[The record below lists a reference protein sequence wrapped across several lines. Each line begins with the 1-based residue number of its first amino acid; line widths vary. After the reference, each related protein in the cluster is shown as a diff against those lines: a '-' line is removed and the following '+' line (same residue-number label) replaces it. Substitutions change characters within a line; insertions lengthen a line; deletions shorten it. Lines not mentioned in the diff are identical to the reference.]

1 MNKLHRIVMMF
12 FLLHHS
18 WIIAFNCLVCIIIY
32 GRIIMKSNKIAII
45 AIIAI
50 AIAVVSIGSC
60 SAGLFDFLGGS
71 NSSDNSLNGQE
82 VNLAAAASLKNVFD
96 EKLIPM
102 FEQKYPGV
110 KVTPTYASS
119 GDLQT
124 QIENG
129 LKADVFMSA
138 SNKQMNALADEN
150 LVDNKTNLQFL
161 ENKVVLIVPKDSN
174 ANISS
179 FDDLKNVNGNIAIGD
194 PESVPAGQ
202 YGKEVLNNTGIWTDV
217 ESKLSLGKD
226 VTEVLNQVAQKSAE
240 CGIVYA
246 TDAKSNDNV
255 KVVCEAPDNTLKTP
269 VIYPVAE
276 LKNPE
281 HPEAAKAFME
291 FLKTKEA
298 KDVFVEYGFT
308 IHE

>member
-1 MNKLHRIVMMF
+1 
-12 FLLHHS
+12 
-18 WIIAFNCLVCIIIY
+18 
-32 GRIIMKSNKIAII
+32 MKSTKKILLIAIFA
-45 AIIAI
+45 AI
-50 AIAVVSIGSC
+50 VVAGAGIV
-60 SAGLFDFLGGS
+60 SAGFFDSVGASDS
-71 NSSDNSLNGQE
+71 NNAQDLNGKE

-102 FEQKYPGV
+102 FEKKYNGV

-138 SNKQMNALADEN
+138 ANKQMNALADKGI
-150 LVDNKTNLQFL
+150 VDNKTNLQFL

-174 ANISS
+174 SNISS
-179 FDDLKNVNGNIAIGD
+179 FDDLKNVKGNIAIGD
-194 PESVPAGQ
+194 PKSVPAGQ
-202 YGKEVLNNTGIWTDV
+202 YAQEVLNNTGIWDSV
-217 ESKLSLGKD
+217 ESKLSLGTD
-226 VTEVLNQVAQKSAE
+226 VTAVLNQVAQGSAD

-255 KVVCEAPDNTLKTP
+255 KVVCEAPEGSLKTP
-269 VIYPVAE
+269 VIYPVAA
-276 LKNPE
+276 LKNSTDSD
-281 HPEAAKAFME
+281 ATKAFMD
-291 FLKTKEA
+291 FLQTKEA

>member
-1 MNKLHRIVMMF
+1 MRT
-12 FLLHHS
+12 
-18 WIIAFNCLVCIIIY
+18 
-32 GRIIMKSNKIAII
+32 NKIAII

-50 AIAVVSIGSC
+50 IVAVVSIGAC
-60 SAGLFDFLGGS
+60 SAGLFDFMGG
-71 NSSDNSLNGQE
+71 NNATDDSLNGQE

-102 FEQKYPGV
+102 FEQKYTGV

-138 SNKQMNALADEN
+138 ANKQMNALVEEDII
-150 LVDNKTNLQFL
+150 DNDTNLQFL
-161 ENKVVLIVPKDSN
+161 ENKVVLIVPKDSTS
-174 ANISS
+174 NISS
-179 FDDLKNVNGNIAIGD
+179 FDDLKNVKGNIAIGD

-202 YGKEVLNNTGIWTDV
+202 YAKEVLNNTGIWDTV
-217 ESKLSLGKD
+217 EPKLSLGTD
-226 VTEVLNQVAQKSAE
+226 VTAVLNQVAQGSAD

-246 TDAKSNDNV
+246 TDAKSTDDV
-255 KVVCEAPDNTLKTP
+255 KVVCEAPGDALKTP
-269 VIYPVAE
+269 VIYPVAA
-276 LKNPE
+276 LKNSTDSN
-281 HPEAAKAFME
+281 ATKAFMD
-291 FLKTKEA
+291 FLQTQEA

>member
-1 MNKLHRIVMMF
+1 
-12 FLLHHS
+12 
-18 WIIAFNCLVCIIIY
+18 
-32 GRIIMKSNKIAII
+32 MKSMKKMLII

-50 AIAVVSIGSC
+50 VAVVCVSSVV
-60 SAGLFDFLGGS
+60 SAGLFDFLGS
-71 NSSDNSLNGQE
+71 SSSSDQLKGQE
-82 VNLAAAASLKNVFD
+82 VNLAAAASLKNVYD

-102 FEQKYPGV
+102 FEKKYPGV

-119 GDLQT
+119 GDLQS

-138 SNKQMNALADEN
+138 SNKQMNNLAKKD
-150 LVDNKTNLQFL
+150 LVNNSTNVQFL
-161 ENKVVLIVPKDSN
+161 ENKVVLIVPKN
-174 ANISS
+174 ASTNISS
-179 FDDLKNVNGNIAIGD
+179 FEDLNKTNGIIAIGN

-202 YGKEVLNNTGIWTDV
+202 YAKEVLTSLGIWDSV
-217 ESKLSLGKD
+217 QSKLSLGTD
-226 VTEVLNQVAQKSAE
+226 VTAVLNQVAQGSAD

-246 TDAKSNDNV
+246 TDAKSNPNV
-255 KVVCEAPDNTLKTP
+255 KVVCEAPNGTLKTP

-308 IHE
+308 IQE

>member
-1 MNKLHRIVMMF
+1 MKAMKKL
-12 FLLHHS
+12 LLV
-18 WIIAFNCLVCIIIY
+18 AVL
-32 GRIIMKSNKIAII
+32 IAIV
-45 AIIAI
+45 
-50 AIAVVSIGSC
+50 AVTVGSC
-60 SAGLFDFLGGS
+60 SAGLFDFLGGDS
-71 NSSDNSLNGQE
+71 NNATNLDGQE

-96 EKLIPM
+96 DKLIPM
-102 FEQKYPGV
+102 FEKQYPGV

-138 SNKQMNALADEN
+138 ANKQMNALAEKD

-174 ANISS
+174 SNISS
-179 FDDLKNVNGNIAIGD
+179 FEDLKDVNGTIAIGD

-202 YGKEVLNNTGIWTDV
+202 YAQEVLNNTGIWTNV
-217 ESKLSLGKD
+217 EPKLSLGTD
-226 VTEVLNQVAQKSAE
+226 VTAVLNQVAQGSAD

-246 TDAKSNDNV
+246 TDAKSNDDV
-255 KVVCEAPDNTLKTP
+255 KVVCEAPESALKTP

-276 LKNPE
+276 LKNTTDPD
-281 HPEAAKAFME
+281 AANAFMD
-291 FLKTKEA
+291 FLQTKEA
-298 KDVFVEYGFT
+298 KDIFVEYGFT
-308 IHE
+308 LHE